1 MVSWRQA
8 LTVKGYCVT
17 DARSMYD
24 HVNTT
29 GSIPSE
35 RATMMDL
42 LAAKELVEQGLII
55 LRWVPTQ
62 HQYADHL
69 TKNMVCD
76 LLRRCLETGKVCL
89 IQTGADKAREEHKA
103 RLRRGQRVRRKARM
117 KSLKESADLKPEANF
132 TYKF

>member
-1 MVSWRQA
+1 
-8 LTVKGYCVT
+8 
-17 DARSMYD
+17 
-24 HVNTT
+24 
-29 GSIPSE
+29 
-35 RATMMDL
+35 MMDL

-69 TKNMVCD
+69 TKNMVCE
-76 LLRRCLETGKVCL
+76 LLRRYLESGKVCL

-103 RLRRGQRVRRKARM
+103 NLRRGQRVRRKARM
-117 KSLKESADLKPEANF
+117 KSLKESADSKPEANF